1 MAQIG
6 IAPFGRTEVGVAV
19 SKISLGSGRLTAS
32 ILTYGSILQSVRLD
46 GLAYDLTLGSDRLE
60 DYEGPMQYHGALVGP
75 VANRINGARAVL
87 DGREMTF
94 TPNQDG
100 RHLLHS
106 GDTGTHARVW
116 RLAEV
121 TDTACTLTLTL
132 PDGEG
137 GFAGNR
143 RVSARWSVERPATL
157 RLEVTVTTDAPT
169 PVNFCNHSYWNL
181 DGTPTW
187 DGHRLKIAAEATTAV
202 DADLIPTGDLPP
214 VAGTPLDFRTMRAI
228 TAGNPA
234 MDTNWCL
241 GQGRES
247 LRDVLWLTG
256 ARGVTMTIATTEPG
270 VQIYDGRAAI
280 RPGHGP
286 YEGLAI
292 EPQVWPDAPS
302 HPHFPQI
309 TLRPGEVYAH
319 HTEWRFEG

>member
-6 IAPFGRTEVGVAV
+6 ISPFGRTEAGAAV
-19 SKISLGSGRLTAS
+19 SRITLGSGRLTAS

-46 GLAYDLTLGSDRLE
+46 GVAHDLTLGSDRLE
-60 DYEGPMQYHGALVGP
+60 DYEGPMHYHGALVGP
-75 VANRINGARAVL
+75 VANRIKGARAVI
-87 DGREMTF
+87 DGREHRF
-94 TPNQDG
+94 DANQNG
-100 RHLLHS
+100 QHLLHS
-106 GDTGTHARVW
+106 GALGTHARVW

-121 TDTACTLTLTL
+121 TDTACTLTLML
-132 PDGEG
+132 ADGEG
-137 GFAGNR
+137 GFPGNR

-169 PVNFCNHSYWNL
+169 LVNFCNHSYWNL

-187 DGHRLKIAAEATTAV
+187 EGHRLKIAADAVTAV
-202 DADLIPTGDLPP
+202 DADLIPTGETPS
-214 VAGTPLDFRTMRAI
+214 VSGTPLDMRAGRTI
-228 TAGNPA
+228 GPGNPA

-241 GQGRES
+241 GPGRES

-256 ARGVTMTIATTEPG
+256 ARGVAMTIATTEPG
-270 VQIYDGRAAI
+270 MQVYDGRAAI
-280 RPGHGP
+280 RPGHGA

-309 TLRPGEVYAH
+309 TLRPGETYAH
-319 HTEWRFEG
+319 HSEWRFEG

>member
-19 SKISLGSGRLTAS
+19 SKITLGSGRLTAS

-46 GLAYDLTLGSDRLE
+46 GLAHDLTLGSDRLE

-75 VANRINGARAVL
+75 VGNRINGARAVV
-87 DGREMTF
+87 DGREMVF
-94 TPNQDG
+94 PANQDG

-169 PVNFCNHSYWNL
+169 PVNFCNHS
-181 DGTPTW
+181 
-187 DGHRLKIAAEATTAV
+187 
-202 DADLIPTGDLPP
+202 
-214 VAGTPLDFRTMRAI
+214 
-228 TAGNPA
+228 
-234 MDTNWCL
+234 
-241 GQGRES
+241 
-247 LRDVLWLTG
+247 
-256 ARGVTMTIATTEPG
+256 
-270 VQIYDGRAAI
+270 
-280 RPGHGP
+280 
-286 YEGLAI
+286 
-292 EPQVWPDAPS
+292 
-302 HPHFPQI
+302 
-309 TLRPGEVYAH
+309 
-319 HTEWRFEG
+319 